1 MIDKLANSPTINHY
15 KDVALRMASINKGEI
30 PYNILN
36 DAINYS
42 IEKRFKDSQVQIEN
56 NYKKKVVD
64 LSLLDTC
71 DYIEN
76 KKPIISASGVLFQ
89 RHENST
95 NLIYKVIDEFLD
107 SRTIAKNTMFK
118 YPKGSEEFQY
128 WNLQQLLEKRNANA
142 LYGVN

>member
-1 MIDKLANSPTINHY
+1 MIDKLANSHTINHY
-15 KDVALRMASINKGEI
+15 KDVVLRMASINKGEI

-76 KKPIISASGVLFQ
+76 KKPIVSASGVLFQ

-142 LYGVN
+142 MYGVN

>member
-1 MIDKLANSPTINHY
+1 MIDKLVNSPTINHY
-15 KDVALRMASINKGEI
+15 KDVVLRMASINKGEI

-42 IEKRFKDSQVQIEN
+42 IDKRFKDSQVQIEN

-76 KKPIISASGVLFQ
+76 KKPIVSASGVLFQ

>member
-1 MIDKLANSPTINHY
+1 MIDKLVNSPTINHY
-15 KDVALRMASINKGEI
+15 KDVVLRMASINKGEI

-36 DAINYS
+36 DAIDYS
-42 IEKRFKDSQVQIEN
+42 IDKRFKDSQVQIEN

-76 KKPIISASGVLFQ
+76 KKPIVSASGVLFQ

>member
-1 MIDKLANSPTINHY
+1 MIDKLINSPTINHY
-15 KDVALRMASINKGEI
+15 KDVVLRMASINKGEI

-42 IEKRFKDSQVQIEN
+42 IDKRFKDSQVQIEN

-76 KKPIISASGVLFQ
+76 KKPIVSASGVLFQ

>member
-1 MIDKLANSPTINHY
+1 MIDKLINSPTINHY
-15 KDVALRMASINKGEI
+15 KDVVLRMASINKGEI

-42 IEKRFKDSQVQIEN
+42 IDKRFKDSQVQIEN

-76 KKPIISASGVLFQ
+76 EKPIVSASGVLFQ